1 MERVY
6 KHLNDIYG
14 VYDVVK
20 TNESQRVGKYFI
32 IVDKNKQRAA
42 ELVIHKIMQALVHRI
57 QDIADHDAEMKLNN
71 QFPSLWSRLSQGGH
85 TSEAAELDCDIF
97 NHSTLA
103 KSFSKPTYFDMG
115 MNFGT

>member
-57 QDIADHDAEMKLNN
+57 
-71 QFPSLWSRLSQGGH
+71 
-85 TSEAAELDCDIF
+85 
-97 NHSTLA
+97 
-103 KSFSKPTYFDMG
+103 
-115 MNFGT
+115 